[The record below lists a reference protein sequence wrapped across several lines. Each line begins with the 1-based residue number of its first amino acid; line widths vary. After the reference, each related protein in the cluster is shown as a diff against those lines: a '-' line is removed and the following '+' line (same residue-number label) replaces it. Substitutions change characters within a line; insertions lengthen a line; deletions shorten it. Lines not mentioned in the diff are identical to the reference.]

1 MRLYVK
7 ATSSYKGTLEDIE
20 LKKELKKTYKLD
32 TRRQD
37 RFIHLALWGA
47 MRLKEKC
54 EIDSDDE
61 LYITSG
67 VGNMDIV
74 QKSNEYVNV
83 QKEILRPFDFI
94 NMLGNTTSFYI
105 ASALGVKSKNIFQIS
120 NSFTFIN
127 TLISIYASLSVSKK
141 EAVLGS
147 VDLATQPQSLIK
159 RVLGVGKE
167 VEVLSGVNYQKL
179 SLNAENAVAIVEFE
193 VQTYS
198 LAQVKIIAKESAT
211 KVVFASQKENYFETS
226 ASYYINAAI
235 EAKDE
240 LLYIDSSK
248 GRYRVIRV
256 LKVA

>member
-7 ATSSYKGTLEDIE
+7 ATSSYKGTLEDIDV
-20 LKKELKKTYKLD
+20 KKELKKTYKLD

-54 EIDSDDE
+54 EISSDDE

-74 QKSNEYVNV
+74 QKSNEYVNI

-147 VDLATQPQSLIK
+147 LDLATQPQSLIK
-159 RVLGVGKE
+159 RVLGVSKE
-167 VEVLSGVNYQKL
+167 VEVLSAVNYQKL
-179 SLNAENAVAIVEFE
+179 SLNADDALAIVEFE
-193 VQTYS
+193 TQTYS
-198 LAQVKIIAKESAT
+198 LSEVEILTKESEI
-211 KVVFASQKENYFETS
+211 KVIFASHNEDYFETR

-235 EAKDE
+235 EAREE
-240 LLYIDSSK
+240 LMYIDASK
-248 GRYRVIRV
+248 GRYKVIRV